1 MWAGILAAITLVG
14 QLLSL
19 FNKIWDANKE
29 KDEALKKQ
37 KTEALQSGVR
47 AIVDKDVSR
56 LSVAINDLNRLRR

>member
-1 MWAGILAAITLVG
+1 MWAGIIAFVTLAS

-19 FNKIWDANKE
+19 FNKVWDANKE
-29 KDEALKKQ
+29 KDEALKKV

-56 LSVAINDLNRLRR
+56 LNSAIRELNQLR

>member
-56 LSVAINDLNRLRR
+56 LNASISDLNRLRK